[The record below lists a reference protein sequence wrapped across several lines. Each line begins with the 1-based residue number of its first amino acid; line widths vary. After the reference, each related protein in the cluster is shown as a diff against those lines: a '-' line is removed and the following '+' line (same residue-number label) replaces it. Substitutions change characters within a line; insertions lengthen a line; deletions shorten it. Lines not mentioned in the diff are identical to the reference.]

1 MVMNRRF
8 ELVSQERMPVNIVPL
23 PEKREV
29 FQSYREMFDS
39 EFVEPE
45 WKIDWIKRIANF
57 ETLNS
62 VKKEDLHAALR
73 WIVDTYEF

>member
-1 MVMNRRF
+1 MNRRF

-29 FQSYREMFDS
+29 FQSYREMFES

-57 ETLNS
+57 
-62 VKKEDLHAALR
+62 
-73 WIVDTYEF
+73 